1 MENSTIH
8 KILEDFALISDIRL
22 LLLDNNFRIIA
33 EFGKTN
39 DDFCTRLHSSKK
51 CLELCI
57 QSDINGHETT
67 KKTDMPYK
75 YTCPFGL
82 YQGVIPIK
90 KGGKAEYYIFISTIM
105 ADVPSGNQADKIATA
120 VLNVDKSFNMQTLKH
135 DIKNLNK
142 QNIKKL
148 DSAFDS
154 LVILSEYI
162 GEKVSI
168 QFDKKSPGEMVKDYI
183 DKNFNKKIS
192 LYGLSSLLHYSTVSI
207 TEHFRKEFGTT
218 VTKYVLNKR
227 VDYSKKLLPDK
238 ALTIKEIAEKCG
250 FENSEYFMKCF
261 KKITGVTPTQW
272 RKKTDIK

>member
-1 MENSTIH
+1 MENSKIY

-22 LLLDNNFRIIA
+22 LLLDNKFRIIA
-33 EFGKTN
+33 EMGKTN

-57 QSDINGHETT
+57 NSDIYGHETAR
-67 KKTDMPYK
+67 KTDMPHK

-90 KGGKAEYYIFISTIM
+90 KGGKAEYYIFISTVV
-105 ADVPSGNQADKIATA
+105 AENQENKIISS
-120 VLNVDKSFNMQTLKH
+120 VLNVDKTFNVQTLKR
-135 DIKNLNK
+135 DIKSLNK

-154 LVILSEYI
+154 LVILAEYI
-162 GEKVSI
+162 GENVSI
-168 QFDKKSPGEMVKDYI
+168 DFNKKTPAEMVKDYI

-207 TEHFRKEFGTT
+207 TQHFKKEFGTT
-218 VTKYVLNKR
+218 VTKYVLEKR
-227 VDYSKKLLPDK
+227 VDYSKKLLSDTTF
-238 ALTIKEIAEKCG
+238 TIKEISEKCG

-261 KKITGVTPTQW
+261 KKITGVTPTGW
-272 RKKTDIK
+272 RKN

>member
-1 MENSTIH
+1 MEKSTIH
-8 KILEDFALISDIRL
+8 KILEDFALISNIRL

-33 EFGKTN
+33 EMGKTN

-57 QSDINGHETT
+57 KSDIHGHETT

-82 YQGVIPIK
+82 YQGVIPVK
-90 KGGKAEYYIFISTIM
+90 KGGKAEYYIFISTVL
-105 ADVPSGNQADKIATA
+105 AEVALENQEDKIVNA
-120 VLNVDKSFNMQTLKH
+120 VLSIDKTFNVKNLKH
-135 DIKNLNK
+135 DINNLNK

-168 QFDKKSPGEMVKDYI
+168 HFDKKTPGEMVKDYI
-183 DKNFNKKIS
+183 DKNFNKKIT

-218 VTKYVLNKR
+218 VTKYVLGKR
-227 VDYSKKLLPDK
+227 VDYSKKLLSDK
-238 ALTIKEIAEKCG
+238 ALTIKEVAEKCG
-250 FENSEYFMKCF
+250 FENGEYFMKCF
-261 KKITGVTPTQW
+261 KKTTGLTPSQW
-272 RKKTDIK
+272 RKESGYA